1 MASSTTTAVKKNKK
15 ALTCSVITRSG
26 PVLRSIRIDHVE
38 IPSHDGYVSIHLDH
52 CPYIVRIGYGELKI
66 YNEDN
71 KLINMYVEDGIAK
84 VTNNVIGIL
93 VETALY
99 PKDIDAAM
107 LKDEINKLS
116 TQMVINAEEA
126 RRNHEKI
133 AKLNKQIE
141 ISSK

>member
-1 MASSTTTAVKKNKK
+1 MATTTATSKKNKK
-15 ALTCSVITRSG
+15 ALTCFVITRSG
-26 PVLRSIRIDHVE
+26 PILRSIRIDHVE

-71 KLINMYVEDGIAK
+71 KLINMYVEDGIAE

-99 PKDIDAAM
+99 PKDIDAAI

>member
-1 MASSTTTAVKKNKK
+1 MATTAVKKNKK

-26 PVLRSIRIDHVE
+26 PILRSIRIDHVE

-71 KLINMYVEDGIAK
+71 KLINMYVEDGIAE